1 MNPYLKTL
9 TLAAVLSLAANAAM
23 AADAKTNWDTNCA
36 KCHGPDGKGQTKMGR
51 QLQVK
56 DYTDAKVQAEMKD
69 EDMLRIMTEGV
80 KDGKK
85 EKMPTYK
92 EKLSAQELKDLLALV
107 RSMKK

>member
-1 MNPYLKTL
+1 MNSYLKLFTFV
-9 TLAAVLSLAANAAM
+9 AALSLITGLTH
-23 AADAKTNWDTNCA
+23 AADARSNWDTNCA

-69 EDMLRIMTEGV
+69 EDMIRIVTEGV

-85 EKMPTYK
+85 DKMPAYK
-92 EKLSAQELKDLLALV
+92 EKLSADEVKDLVALV

>member
-1 MNPYLKTL
+1 MNSHTKILA
-9 TLAAVLSLAANAAM
+9 LAAVLGLVACSVN
-23 AADAKTNWDTNCA
+23 AADAKTNWDINCA
-36 KCHGPDGKGQTKMGR
+36 KCHGPDGKGKTKMGR

-69 EDMLRIMTEGV
+69 EDMLRILKEGV

-85 EKMPTYK
+85 DKMPAYK
-92 EKLSAQELKDLLALV
+92 DKLSEQEQKEILALV

>member
-1 MNPYLKTL
+1 MNSYLKLFSLL
-9 TLAAVLSLAANAAM
+9 TVLSLATSVAQ
-23 AADAKTNWDTNCA
+23 AADARTNWDTNCA

-56 DYTDAKVQAEMKD
+56 DYTDATVQAGMKD
-69 EDMLRIMTEGV
+69 EDMLRIVTEGV

-85 EKMPTYK
+85 DKMPAYK
-92 EKLSAQELKDLLALV
+92 DKLSADEVKDVVALV